1 MRRSAG
7 QRLRMQD
14 WRDARARRVLTRH
27 GSRNMNNK
35 HTCKRVATCY
45 NKMGNKICQFVLDR
59 GGSSRPEPAEAAWP
73 RRSGSPCS
81 SELCLVSLAV
91 SSLCYL
97 LHLFEH
103 FPVQENRKR
112 EILANW
118 VCLLHSIIIDS
129 MIFSIQCFFRLA
141 EPFIFNYSFAIY
153 YSKVCALAI
162 SDAQCSMSI

>member
-1 MRRSAG
+1 MKRLSAG
-7 QRLRMQD
+7 YGLRMQD
-14 WRDARARRVLTRH
+14 WRDAMARRVLTRH

-45 NKMGNKICQFVLDR
+45 NKMGNKICQFVLVR

-91 SSLCYL
+91 SSLLCL

-103 FPVQENRKR
+103 FKVQENKKR

-118 VCLLHSIIIDS
+118 VCLLHSIIFDS
-129 MIFSIQCFFRLA
+129 MIFSVATSFCA
-141 EPFIFNYSFAIY
+141 SSAFIFNFIN
-153 YSKVCALAI
+153 L
-162 SDAQCSMSI
+162 